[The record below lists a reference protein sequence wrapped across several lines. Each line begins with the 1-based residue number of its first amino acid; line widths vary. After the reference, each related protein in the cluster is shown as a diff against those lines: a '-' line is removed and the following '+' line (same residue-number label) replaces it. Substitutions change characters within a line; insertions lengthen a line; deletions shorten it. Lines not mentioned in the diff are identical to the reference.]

1 MRPDLHR
8 WVVFQITYMRSKSE
22 SVTALYRINRDATV
36 ENEIFMDNTPDQTAY
51 NTEIQRVV
59 NLERMYVRTTD

>member
-1 MRPDLHR
+1 
-8 WVVFQITYMRSKSE
+8 MRSKSE
-22 SVTALYRINRDATV
+22 AVTALYRINRDATV

-59 NLERMYVRTTD
+59 KLERMYVRTTD